1 MISWLPPPVI
11 SVILVTAPII
21 YHFCSHYAYSIIII
35 YTHAFI
41 LSIWLCSIAE
51 FRLLCQ
57 ELLGLGPGKS
67 TTGSENDMYGLQHT
81 LYNVQ
86 VVPETFWFNMGYW
99 NSDTQSFAQA
109 CQLLVRKVMTQ
120 MGKHQQKGRI
130 LDVGFGC
137 GDSCFMMAEEYDYQ
151 VTGITIESSQFEIAQ
166 RRLQDQYSHLNK
178 SVQLIKGSATDLT
191 TIFKNTPPFD
201 NIIAIDC
208 AYHFDTRWTF
218 LNQCVRLLA
227 PNGRIGLFDVAIQ
240 PNAFSHP
247 YKRRIFDKICSMG
260 NLPVANLVDHE
271 EYEAR
276 LRHIGY
282 TDIQIVRIDV
292 NTVYGGLSRFLKR
305 QGTAY
310 LDAGLDLSL
319 GNHVRFFI
327 VAYIMDFLCWCKWIE
342 PIIVTAKA
350 FV

>member
-130 LDVGFGC
+130 LGNAT
-137 GDSCFMMAEEYDYQ
+137 SCSFA
-151 VTGITIESSQFEIAQ
+151 
-166 RRLQDQYSHLNK
+166 NP
-178 SVQLIKGSATDLT
+178 
-191 TIFKNTPPFD
+191 IFYRT
-201 NIIAIDC
+201 
-208 AYHFDTRWTF
+208 
-218 LNQCVRLLA
+218 
-227 PNGRIGLFDVAIQ
+227 
-240 PNAFSHP
+240 
-247 YKRRIFDKICSMG
+247 
-260 NLPVANLVDHE
+260 
-271 EYEAR
+271 
-276 LRHIGY
+276 
-282 TDIQIVRIDV
+282 
-292 NTVYGGLSRFLKR
+292 
-305 QGTAY
+305 
-310 LDAGLDLSL
+310 
-319 GNHVRFFI
+319 
-327 VAYIMDFLCWCKWIE
+327 
-342 PIIVTAKA
+342 
-350 FV
+350 